1 MYGVFEEVKYEGQ
14 EKVGSRWVITKKEKA
29 EGQKKNVKG
38 RLVAEGFQE
47 TEAPQSDAPTMLRE
61 SMKLFF
67 AVAANQDF
75 NLRSIDI
82 RAAFLQAREF
92 DRDVFSMT
100 LKDIRK
106 EGYVWKLKKPLYGL
120 NDASQKFWL
129 RVKELFAA
137 LRLQRLEGDE
147 AVYYKKDKEE
157 N

>member
-1 MYGVFEEVKYEGQ
+1 M
-14 EKVGSRWVITKKEKA
+14 ITKNEKA
-29 EGQKKNVKG
+29 DGQKKNVKG
-38 RLVAEGFQE
+38 RLIAKGFQE
-47 TEAPQSDAPTMLRE
+47 TKAPKSDAPTMLRE

-82 RAAFLQAREF
+82 RAEFLQAREL
-92 DRDVFSMT
+92 DRDVFLMSP
-100 LKDIRK
+100 KDIRK

-120 NDASQKFWL
+120 NDASRKFWL

-137 LRLQRLEGDE
+137 LGLQRLEGGE
-147 AVYYKKDKEE
+147 AVTTRKIRME